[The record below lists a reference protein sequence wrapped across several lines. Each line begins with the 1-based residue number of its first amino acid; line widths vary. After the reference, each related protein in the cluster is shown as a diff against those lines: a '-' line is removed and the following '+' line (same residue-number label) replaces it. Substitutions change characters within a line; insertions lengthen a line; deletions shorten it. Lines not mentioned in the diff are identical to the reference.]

1 MLELLGILVIVI
13 ISSMIIAW
21 VIVSIEEF
29 FDNHKRRRDTLE
41 LINTKIDRILFKV
54 DELYFKDKSDEKD
67 S

>member
-1 MLELLGILVIVI
+1 MLELLSILVIVI

-29 FDNHKRRRDTLE
+29 FGNRRRHRDTLE
-41 LINTKIDRILFKV
+41 LINTKVDRILFKV